1 MAGTFGRGQG
11 GACWASGKGW
21 RERPAFALSAPTHRL
36 PSRPP
41 VSRAWSLTAA
51 VFPMPWTWI
60 CEWPPFPVTTT
71 TGTRSDLERGALEG
85 CKGKG
90 REAARGV
97 PTLSS
102 VGLGAGTQMGRGGA
116 GQLAPA
122 GWKLS
127 LNMKGLAGG
136 GVSAALILHMV
147 FDVMKGRGWKTL
159 GPTCHLH
166 ELWP

>member
-1 MAGTFGRGQG
+1 MG
-11 GACWASGKGW
+11 
-21 RERPAFALSAPTHRL
+21 
-36 PSRPP
+36 
-41 VSRAWSLTAA
+41 
-51 VFPMPWTWI
+51 
-60 CEWPPFPVTTT
+60 
-71 TGTRSDLERGALEG
+71 
-85 CKGKG
+85 
-90 REAARGV
+90 GV

-136 GVSAALILHMV
+136 GVSAALILHVV